1 MSLLTTAAQT
11 IGPFGAIIFEHTQVK
26 EVAPVGVEGERVVIR
41 GCLLDGD
48 GKPVDD
54 ATIETWQAN
63 SYGKYAHPDDVQEKP
78 LDDRFRGFGRVL
90 SASDGSFRLNT
101 IKPGSVPGSGGAVQ
115 APHLVVIIFMRGLLK
130 HLMTRVYFPDEPA
143 NAADPVLALVP
154 AARRSTLIAKKIA
167 AEPGVFEWNVDL
179 QGREETVFFDC

>member
-78 LDDRFRGFGRVL
+78 DR
-90 SASDGSFRLNT
+90 
-101 IKPGSVPGSGGAVQ
+101 KSVV
-115 APHLVVIIFMRGLLK
+115 
-130 HLMTRVYFPDEPA
+130 
-143 NAADPVLALVP
+143 
-154 AARRSTLIAKKIA
+154 
-167 AEPGVFEWNVDL
+167 
-179 QGREETVFFDC
+179 